1 MFTAKTIRIIS
12 LFGIILLLILQYVWF
27 KNSYV
32 LMEHDIIE
40 KSENNLTKAV
50 ENELFDRFEKNPF
63 KVIVHKENKNLDSE
77 IPSSEIL
84 SNGSINQSKD
94 FNISLQE
101 VLVIMGSPCSI
112 IHVDS
117 IFNKKMSDDLGF
129 APNHTIRFINEY
141 QKVRIKSS
149 KFILIAKVNKKQY
162 IEVVLNSPTISILR
176 KAQFI
181 VAASALLV
189 ILIGIILITQLRSML
204 RENRFVSFIKEY
216 TNSLA
221 HDLKTPISGIYM
233 SASQLASGIF
243 EDKPES
249 RMRYYQMCKD
259 QSSKLLVT
267 VDRILLVAKA
277 EHSKIVPNITD
288 TELKPYIDKIVDIRR
303 QNNFRMKSVDL
314 STSFQS
320 ETMAGSFD
328 PFLMENV
335 LNNLIDNA
343 VKYSNNSV
351 KIEILCSIVSNKL
364 QINVKDNGFGIAKN
378 EQKHIFDNFERGSKM
393 EGKGIDGFGI
403 GLNYVNK
410 VIKAHN
416 GNISVKSEEGQGS
429 EFIILL
435 PLIK

>member
-1 MFTAKTIRIIS
+1 MFTAKSIRLFSI
-12 LFGIILLLILQYVWF
+12 FGILMLLVLQYIWF

-32 LMEHDIIE
+32 LMEQDIIT
-40 KSENNLTKAV
+40 KSESNLSKAI
-50 ENELFDRFEKNPF
+50 ENELFERYNSLSINVLVVKGD
-63 KVIVHKENKNLDSE
+63 ENKNPKENIISE
-77 IPSSEIL
+77 W
-84 SNGSINQSKD
+84 GVKQSKD
-94 FNISLQE
+94 INIGLQNI
-101 VLVIMGSPCSI
+101 LISIGKNCSI
-112 IHVDS
+112 QRVDFLFQQKIKES
-117 IFNKKMSDDLGF
+117 IGF
-129 APNHTIRFINEY
+129 VPKHTIKLISTS
-141 QKVRIKSS
+141 QKEKSLPS
-149 KFILIAKVNKKQY
+149 KFTLYAKVTEKQY
-162 IEVVLNSPTISILR
+162 IQVILNSPLESILR
-176 KAQFI
+176 KAQFVLYI
-181 VAASALLV
+181 SVFLV

-259 QSSKLLVT
+259 QSSKLLTT

-320 ETMAGSFD
+320 ETMMGSFD

-351 KIEILCSIVSNKL
+351 AIEILCSIVSSKL
-364 QINVKDNGFGIAKN
+364 QIIVKDNGFGIAKN
-378 EQKHIFDNFERGSKM
+378 EQKHIFDNFERGSKID
-393 EGKGIDGFGI
+393 GKGIDGFGI

-435 PLIK
+435 PHIKQS

>member
-1 MFTAKTIRIIS
+1 
-12 LFGIILLLILQYVWF
+12 
-27 KNSYV
+27 
-32 LMEHDIIE
+32 MEHDIIE
-40 KSENNLTKAV
+40 KSETNLIKSV
-50 ENELFDRFEKNPF
+50 EKELFERFHKISNKILV
-63 KVIVHKENKNLDSE
+63 KVDDSKPNKK
-77 IPSSEIL
+77 SEIL
-84 SNGSINQSKD
+84 AKGGISQSND
-94 FNISLQE
+94 FNNILQE
-101 VLVIMGSPCSI
+101 GMASMGFICSI
-112 IHVDS
+112 ERIDTIFQRNMFES
-117 IFNKKMSDDLGF
+117 IGF
-129 APNHTIRFINEY
+129 VPKHTIHLINAS
-141 QKVRIKSS
+141 QKEKTKSS
-149 KFILIAKVNKKQY
+149 KFTLYAKVTEKQY
-162 IEVVLNSPTISILR
+162 IQVILNSPLESILR
-176 KAQFI
+176 KAQFVLFI
-181 VAASALLV
+181 SALLV

-221 HDLKTPISGIYM
+221 HDLKTPISGIFM

-259 QSSKLLVT
+259 QSSKLLTT

-320 ETMAGSFD
+320 ETMMGIFD

-351 KIEILCSIVSNKL
+351 KIEILCSIVSNNL
-364 QINVKDNGFGIAKN
+364 QISVKDNGFGIAKN
-378 EQKHIFDNFERGSKM
+378 EQKHIFDNFERGSKI

-416 GNISVKSEEGQGS
+416 GNISVQSEEGQGS

>member
-1 MFTAKTIRIIS
+1 M
-12 LFGIILLLILQYVWF
+12 
-27 KNSYV
+27 
-32 LMEHDIIE
+32 IE
-40 KSENNLTKAV
+40 KSEESLNKAID
-50 ENELFDRFEKNPF
+50 NELFVRLKMLSIDISVQQKLKQEPDVKVLSREK
-63 KVIVHKENKNLDSE
+63 
-77 IPSSEIL
+77 
-84 SNGSINQSKD
+84 INQSKD
-94 FNISLQE
+94 INASLQE
-101 VLVIMGSPCSI
+101 GLFSFGAPCSI
-112 IHVDS
+112 KRVDS
-117 IFNKKMSDDLGF
+117 LFQIRLKETIGF
-129 APNHTIRFINEY
+129 IPSHTIRFINIS
-141 QKVRIKSS
+141 KKSKSS
-149 KFILIAKVNKKQY
+149 KFTIYAKVTEKQY
-162 IEVVLNSPTISILR
+162 IQVILNSPLESILR

-181 VAASALLV
+181 LYISALLV

-221 HDLKTPISGIYM
+221 HDLKTPISGIFM

-249 RMRYYQMCKD
+249 RQHYYQMCKD

-320 ETMAGSFD
+320 ETMMGTFD

-364 QINVKDNGFGIAKN
+364 QISVKDSGFGIAKN